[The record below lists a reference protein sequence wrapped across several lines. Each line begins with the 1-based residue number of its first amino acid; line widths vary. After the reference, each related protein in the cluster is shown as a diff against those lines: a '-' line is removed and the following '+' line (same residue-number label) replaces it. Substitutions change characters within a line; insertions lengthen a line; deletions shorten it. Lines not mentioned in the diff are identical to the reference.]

1 MSKRSDAFTAL
12 ADPTRRGI
20 LELLR
25 DGGPHAAGA
34 IAARFPRISRP
45 AVSRHLRVL
54 RESRLVRARE
64 IGREW
69 QYEIDANT
77 LARLQ
82 REWFAPFE
90 PLWDESLRRLKRR
103 AESTD

>member
-1 MSKRSDAFTAL
+1 MSKRSDAFAAL
-12 ADPTRRGI
+12 ADPTRRAI
-20 LELLR
+20 LEHLR
-25 DGGPHAAGA
+25 DGGSCTAGE
-34 IAARFPRISRP
+34 IAGRFPKISRP

-69 QYEIDANT
+69 QYEIDAAT

-90 PLWDESLRRLKRR
+90 RLWDESLRRLKRV
-103 AESTD
+103 AEADD